1 MLFDVR
7 TIKYKGKQV
16 NWISSKDEAQEDPGC

>member
-7 TIKYKGKQV
+7 NTRYKGKQV
-16 NWISSKDEAQEDPGC
+16 NWISLKDEAQEDPDS